1 MGLNGVAM
9 RRFFAIFAAFVVAT
23 ACTEYTEQ
31 DTLPLEK
38 QSINVGVEQ
47 DTRAFFE
54 ALDGTYRHYWEAG
67 DDLSVFYYSAV
78 NSRFT
83 LSQGADTQLATFEGE
98 AVAGE
103 LTSICALYPYREGNA
118 VDGAIATVEFPA
130 TQTLRAD
137 KQSYDKQ
144 ALVMAA
150 SGSGEESLKM
160 LNLSAFVNVSL
171 TGSATITK
179 VELRALNGEPIT
191 GLATVNLGA
200 AEPVVTMS
208 NSEGSNVVTLNCNS
222 TLTSTATE
230 IFVSVAPQ
238 SLTRGFEVTI
248 YDGNGM
254 YMRRRHSAAVELERN
269 TVYRMPALEY
279 KAASSAIA
287 LSDVKYAQSAEVSA
301 EYRYTIYGSGFQSDD
316 KIRLCSGNTEYICTV
331 TKYYDC
337 VTFTIPAELV
347 SGTYTVDVVRGSD
360 SLTIGE
366 MKLNMNDIPQADMLD
381 VVFNADGSATDVS
394 AKMMNV
400 GDSSSANKMTFYDEY
415 QQSYMARFYNE
426 LSADASSGF
435 YYVDFLD
442 HLAFKSELADGHTM
456 ETIVRLGS
464 EHNGEAEAKWFSCH
478 DSGGTGF
485 LLPTSSKGVEISF
498 LPHVGGSYVY
508 AKSTVTAQVGRYY
521 HVVGVWNKSLGQ
533 AVIYV
538 DGVKYTPVTASG
550 DYKQSKNA
558 NASWFCIGGDP
569 RNKSGHKAQTCWNG
583 DVGMARIYDRPLS
596 DAEVM
601 KLWNDANSKRPE
613 TNIQLSAPT
622 YLPKAQVKA
631 GSKYII
637 YAEGAQEGDVLA
649 FVPVTAEQG
658 ESTMLQTTVQSDRI
672 VGTIAEGMTSGTY
685 RVYVVRGEGRLF
697 VCEVELIVTD
707 TPRDY
712 ATTIPKIIAHRGV
725 CNNDEPDNSM
735 ASFKSAQ
742 AIGGIYGTEFDIF
755 VTADDRIVLHHNANT
770 DSGINIETSTY
781 SQLANVTLSNGEKL
795 PLFENILEQAKT
807 TPNLRL
813 IVEVKTHANPA
824 NAIRC
829 TELAVEMI
837 KAQGLE
843 NQVDFISFDYNVCK
857 RAAQLLPDITVGYL
871 GSNIAPAQVYA
882 DGINNIDYQWDPQ
895 LLASPHWIDEA
906 HQLGMTVNTWTVNAA
921 AKMINV
927 YAAGVDYITTDQVA
941 RAKTIFANVFVEH
954 P

>member
-1 MGLNGVAM
+1 M
-9 RRFFAIFAAFVVAT
+9 RRFFAILAAFVVAT

-54 ALDGTYRHYWEAG
+54 ALDGAYRHYWEAG

-78 NSRFT
+78 NSHFT

-137 KQSYDKQ
+137 KHSYDKQ

-179 VELRALNGEPIT
+179 VELRALNGESIT

-208 NSEGSNVVTLNCNS
+208 DSEGSNVVTLNCNS

-230 IFVSVAPQ
+230 IFVAVAPQ

-248 YDGNGM
+248 YDGDGM

-316 KIRLCSGNTEYICTV
+316 KIRLCTGNTEYICTV

-381 VVFNADGSATDVS
+381 VVFNADGSATDNS
-394 AKMMNV
+394 AKMMYV
-400 GDSSSANKMTFYDEY
+400 EY
-415 QQSYMARFYNE
+415 SPSPNLFTYYESYQNSYMARFNNALY
-426 LSADASSGF
+426 SDITSGF
-435 YYVDFLD
+435 YKVNFQSN
-442 HLAFKSELADGHTM
+442 ASFCAELADGHTL
-456 ETIVRLGS
+456 ETIIKLNTVHDGS
-464 EHNGEAEAKWFSCH
+464 DEAKWFSCH
-478 DSGGTGF
+478 DTGGTGF
-485 LLPTSSKGVEISF
+485 LLTKSAKGKTITF
-498 LPHVGGSYVY
+498 LPRVGSGYVWTMSNVE
-508 AKSTVTAQVGRYY
+508 AEVGEYY
-521 HVVGVWNKSLGQ
+521 HVVGVWSKSLGCST
-533 AVIYV
+533 VYV
-538 DGVKYTPVTASG
+538 NGVKYNSVATSG
-550 DYKQSKNA
+550 NFVMPKNDA
-558 NASWFCIGGDP
+558 AYWFAIGGDSRKNVP
-569 RNKSGHKAQTCWNG
+569 SSPQNCWNG
-583 DVGMARIYDRPLS
+583 DIGMARIYDSALTDEQVAQLWNEAKRDRSTSTIRLTDVEHFS
-596 DAEVM
+596 RAEVKINSRYSVYALGLQSGD
-601 KLWNDANSKRPE
+601 KLKFESV
-613 TNIQLSAPT
+613 SATSAVQP
-622 YLPKAQVKA
+622 QC
-631 GSKYII
+631 
-637 YAEGAQEGDVLA
+637 DV
-649 FVPVTAEQG
+649 
-658 ESTMLQTTVQSDRI
+658 ESGRI
-672 VGTIAEGMTSGTY
+672 VATIPAEMLSGLY
-685 RVYVVRGEGRLF
+685 NIYVVRGEEQSF
-697 VCEVELIVTD
+697 VGKVEFTVTD
-707 TPRDY
+707 NPREY
-712 ATTIPKIIAHRGV
+712 FAPQIVAHRGV
-725 CNNDEPDNSM
+725 CNNGEPDNSM

-755 VTADDRIVLHHNANT
+755 VTADDRIVLHHDKNT

-795 PLFENILEQAKT
+795 PLFEDILEQAKT

-813 IVEVKTHANPA
+813 IVEVKDHANPA
-824 NAIRC
+824 NSIRC

-843 NQVDFISFDYNVCK
+843 NQVDFISFDYDVCK

-871 GSNIAPAQVYA
+871 GGNIAPAQVYA
-882 DGINNIDYQWDPQ
+882 DGINNIDYKWDTQ
-895 LLASPHWIDEA
+895 LLANPHWIDEA
-906 HQLGMTVNTWTVNAA
+906 HQLGMTVNAWTVNAA
-921 AKMINV
+921 AKIVDV
-927 YAAGVDYITTDQVA
+927 YAAGVDYITTDEVA
-941 RAKTIFANVFVEH
+941 RAKTIFAKVFVEH